1 MIVLSGT
8 KPRLIVLAPDRLFRS
23 FFDAAARRRLGRS
36 FRWSR
41 QGGRVF
47 AGRLRAAVSEADA
60 LVTTWDSPRL
70 GEDLVRM
77 APRLRVIGHCG
88 GEVKG
93 RFAGPLFSRLTI
105 TNAPA
110 PMARPVAELAVAFL
124 LHAARNLDGYRE
136 ALRRPSN
143 AVYARLHRD
152 GGGDETLA
160 GRTVGLLGFGKIGRL
175 VAEMLAPFGARLL
188 VHDPYV
194 PAREVRRAAAVPAS
208 WRQVLRA
215 PYLVLAA
222 ALTDRTRGLLD
233 AGALARLP
241 DGAVVVNVARGELL
255 DLDALTREVR
265 SGRLRCALDVTD
277 PEEPLPP
284 RHPLRRARGA
294 ILTPHVGAAQREVR
308 RQIADIVLE
317 DLERFFRGRAV
328 PNRVTPSMLRRMT

>member
-1 MIVLSGT
+1 VTGRSG
-8 KPRLIVLAPDRLFRS
+8 KPRVVVLAPAPLFRS
-23 FFDAAARRRLGRS
+23 FFDGAAQRRLGRS

-41 QGGRVF
+41 LGGRVL

-70 GEDLVRM
+70 GEDLVRL
-77 APRLRVIGHCG
+77 APRLRFIGHCG

-93 RFAGPLFSRLTI
+93 RFAGALFSRLTI

-110 PMARPVAELAVAFL
+110 PMARPVAELAVTFL
-124 LHAARNLDGYRE
+124 LQAARNLDAYRE

-152 GGGDETLA
+152 GGGEETLA
-160 GRTVGLLGFGKIGRL
+160 GRTVALLGFGKIGRA
-175 VAEMLAPFGARLL
+175 VAEMLAPFGPRLL

-194 PAREVRRAAAVPAS
+194 PARAVRRAGAIPAS
-208 WRQVLRA
+208 WGQALRA

-233 AGALARLP
+233 AASLARLP
-241 DGAVVVNVARGELL
+241 DGAVVVNVARGGLL
-255 DLDALTREVR
+255 DLEALTREVR
-265 SGRLRCALDVTD
+265 AGRLRCALDVTD

-294 ILTPHVGAAQREVR
+294 VVTPHVGAAQGEVR
-308 RQIADIVLE
+308 RQIAGIVMG
-317 DLERFFRGRAV
+317 DLERFFRGRGV
-328 PNRVTPSMLRRMT
+328 HNRVTPSLLRRMT